1 MCRWWLLAIS
11 LALAT
16 SAPARAEPL
25 DNPYRD
31 CSRQTLDTAIAFERA
46 GDREGLR
53 DHVRSFGCK
62 LIFPGEAFRLF
73 DEPTPPRDGDRQPR
87 EPLPIVL
94 SGARRNRRRRSSARL
109 CWHRER

>member
-16 SAPARAEPL
+16 PTAAMSEPL
-25 DNPYRD
+25 HEPYRD
-31 CSRQTLDTAIAFERA
+31 CSAQTLDTAIALERA

-62 LIFPGEAFRLF
+62 LIWPRQAFDPF
-73 DEPTPPRDGDRQPR
+73 DERKDQR
-87 EPLPIVL
+87 
-94 SGARRNRRRRSSARL
+94 
-109 CWHRER
+109 RERSK